1 MKSYNILLSGYA
13 IEAYLFELDYI
24 RLQISN
30 EIDLINS
37 PIIDTLSNLGFDDLG
52 SASNI
57 TTGLLDDFTIT
68 ISDDFETLYFIH
80 SSDLENEKEYFENP
94 LEDENLLVYENKIK
108 GDILRL
114 ELITEDDFDI
124 AKFKLVFT
132 NIGYKNILTTLSYE
146 DEYLGVDTDYL
157 DYESTGKEVYKIINN

>member
-1 MKSYNILLSGYA
+1 M
-13 IEAYLFELDYI
+13 
-24 RLQISN
+24 
-30 EIDLINS
+30 INS